1 MAFSPISLIPI
12 QYQNPADNT
21 PASGFVIKLFA
32 AGGSTNILMA
42 TDSTGDTTFTDV
54 QLNSDGYPE
63 FNGSEVI
70 PYIDQSYKFR
80 MYETQADA
88 DADLNAVR
96 TFDNLSPASITGEF
110 SIEDAVNG
118 AVTDVLTLTHTT
130 SGAPGVGIGTGIK
143 FVTETAADNNE
154 TGMQLHSVATDVGAA
169 SEDFKFLVR
178 LMKAGTIADAW
189 EVGSTGDIIARGT
202 TEATSA
208 TASANTH
215 AGGISSEKAIW
226 AAGDIRSDKT
236 FIAGATVSA
245 GDQAAMG
252 FDSTHGLKL
261 TGQGSVNDWNL
272 FNDALSSVLRNPTG
286 TANMVAAGSLT
297 ITGAVASSAA
307 VSGTTFDASG
317 AVSVG
322 DNASIGNS
330 SADGLQLTGQGS
342 TNDINILNDAGS
354 SVIRVPT
361 GTVAPVFAGIANFAA
376 AGIVFDNEVFD
387 TYDVSTWTPNLSDGS
402 NTDATLT
409 TATGR
414 AVQIGGIMFIS
425 CHIVTS
431 SIGSLSGTI
440 RVTGLPATSSSSTG
454 QWAIVGGQALGL
466 AITATAN
473 AIGMIGPSTTEM
485 LLHLWDSGSG
495 TSGMT
500 AAEWSSNGQLTFSG
514 FYEV

>member
-42 TDSTGDTTFTDV
+42 TDSTGATTFTDV

-96 TFDNLSPASITGEF
+96 TFDNLSPSSITGEF

-118 AVTDVLTLTHTT
+118 AVTDVLTLTHTNSNT
-130 SGAPGVGIGTGIK
+130 PGVGVGTGIG
-143 FVTETAADNNE
+143 FITETAPDNNE
-154 TGMQLHSVATDVGAA
+154 LGMRLHAVTTNVGAGT
-169 SEDFKFLVR
+169 ENFDFLVK
-178 LMKAGTIADAW
+178 LMAGGLTAAEKW
-189 EVGSTGDIIARGT
+189 RVASSGDITTFGT

-208 TASANTH
+208 TVSANKH
-215 AGGISSEKAIW
+215 PGGISTAKKLW
-226 AAGDIRSDKT
+226 AGDDIITDAT
-236 FIAGATVSA
+236 FLPLGDVSA
-245 GDQAAMG
+245 GDVAAVG
-252 FDSTHGLKL
+252 HDTTHGLKV
-261 TGQGSVNDWNL
+261 TGQGSVNDFNW
-272 FNDALSSVLRNPTG
+272 FNDALSSVLRCPTG
-286 TANMVAAGSLT
+286 GVNLIAAGAYTAAGVITGLT
-297 ITGAVASSAA
+297 LEATGAVSAA
-307 VSGTTFDASG
+307 
-317 AVSVG
+317 
-322 DNASIGNS
+322 DNAAIGNS
-330 SADGLQLTGQGS
+330 AANGLELIGDGS
-342 TNDINILNDAGS
+342 SNDFNLFNNAKA
-354 SVIRVPT
+354 SVIRCPT
-361 GTVAPVFAGIANFAA
+361 GAVGTIFAGLANFAG
-376 AGIVFDNEVFD
+376 AGIVFDDEILD
-387 TYDVSTWTPNLSDGS
+387 TYDVSTWTPNLSDGT

-414 AVQIGGIMFIS
+414 AVQIGNLVFIM

-440 RVTGLPATSSSSTG
+440 RVTGLPVTSVSSTG
-454 QWAIVGGQALGL
+454 QWAIVGGQGLGL
-466 AITATAN
+466 AITGN
-473 AIGMIGPSTTEM
+473 SSAIGMIGASTTEM
-485 LLHLWDSGSG
+485 LLHLWDSTGG